1 MSVTAARSLSLYEST
16 YPCQGSGLA
25 ASLAPRSWHEQR
37 FGTSTEPQAQ
47 EGCLMSLSALAPFRP
62 YVLSYSCF

>member
-47 EGCLMSLSALAPFRP
+47 EGCL
-62 YVLSYSCF
+62 